1 MSDTALIALS
11 MGAVLAAT
19 VFTEIGTV
27 KMLAAGVGGGVVT
40 AAKNTIKASAR
51 LLVNTSPEPV
61 TNWTA
66 AITEDVTVVG
76 GF

>member
-27 KMLAAGVGGGVVT
+27 KMLAAGGGGGVVT

-61 TNWTA
+61 TNSTA
-66 AITEDVTVVG
+66 SITEDVTVVG

>member
-40 AAKNTIKASAR
+40 AAKKKHDQGQR
-51 LLVNTSPEPV
+51 P
-61 TNWTA
+61 TA
-66 AITEDVTVVG
+66 C
-76 GF
+76 